1 MAGRRGNRSAM
12 SFPTRAHRALI
23 SGTTAPS
30 IHGNSNAFEFPWMLG
45 AVVPLMSAR
54 CALVGKLIADRF
66 PRRPAIVR
74 ALNLLAKPSARL
86 RSVKAVRIH
95 QRTFDMINFPA
106 RKMRTAHLPILTFA
120 VGGQD
125 EGAFFCADQES
136 YCAHEFTPN
145 ARTAA
150 RSNEMCFASA
160 SDAAARC

>member
-1 MAGRRGNRSAM
+1 M
-12 SFPTRAHRALI
+12 PDT
-23 SGTTAPS
+23 
-30 IHGNSNAFEFPWMLG
+30 FEFPRMLG

-54 CALVGKLIADRF
+54 CALVGKFIADRF

-74 ALNLLAKPSARL
+74 SLHLLPKPAARL
-86 RSVKAVRIH
+86 RSVETVWI
-95 QRTFDMINFPA
+95 QWRTFDVIDFPA

-136 YCAHEFTPN
+136 YCAHEFIPN

-150 RSNEMCFASA
+150 RSNEMCFAPA
-160 SDAAARC
+160 PDAAAGVNRESQPPRVSREG